1 MGLSYTEELVSEY
14 YRHIADDK
22 DIPKY
27 MVAEHVHYQDKNA
40 TTQVKGWSDIDV
52 LAISED
58 ELCIIQTKSFAVFKN
73 TVNESINSAIQYFK
87 TAESFV
93 LQRYA
98 VKNKKIK
105 KIFVA
110 DYGFSANIQ
119 SQLSKA
125 GIEPFKLKDIYVAY
139 LKLLKKMYPD
149 LSHVGKE
156 ENNLTR
162 IMIFMLY
169 SFEKELAKT
178 DILK

>member
-14 YRHIADDK
+14 YRHITDEK
-22 DIPKY
+22 GFPKY

-40 TTQVKGWSDIDV
+40 ITQVKGWIDIDV

-58 ELCIIQTKSFAVFKN
+58 ELCIIQTKAFAVFKD
-73 TVNESINSAIQYFK
+73 TVHESINSAIQYFK

-98 VKNKKIK
+98 VKNKKIR

-125 GIEPFKLKDIYVAY
+125 GIEPFKLKDIFIEY
-139 LKLLKKMYPD
+139 LRLLQKLHPD
-149 LSHVGKE
+149 LSLIGKE

-162 IMIFMLY
+162 IMVFILY
-169 SFEKELAKT
+169 SFEKELAAYH
-178 DILK
+178 